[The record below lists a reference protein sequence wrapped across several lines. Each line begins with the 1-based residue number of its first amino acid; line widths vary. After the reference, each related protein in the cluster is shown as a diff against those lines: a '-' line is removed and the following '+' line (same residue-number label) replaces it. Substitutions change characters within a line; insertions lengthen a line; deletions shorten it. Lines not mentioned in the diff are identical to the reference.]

1 MNKNLTNLWN
11 LSKAQSQP
19 APETSNVQ
27 ETVQEN
33 ENKDAAAPTTTIDQ
47 ETKVKKRSKSSL
59 SGSSKRV
66 RSMFDGFIIFLFAN
80 PTKLTPIF
88 LLI

>member
-33 ENKDAAAPTTTIDQ
+33 ENADAAASTTTVDQ

-66 RSMFDGFIIFLFAN
+66 RSMLVDLSYFHLQTQ
-80 PTKLTPIF
+80 PELTPIF
-88 LLI
+88 F